1 MNTNNVHRIHSNF
14 FAIHKPF
21 DSFGFLLGGS
31 SEFALLDGV
40 SSSSMSI
47 KEFEEVGEGLRP
59 RR

>member
-1 MNTNNVHRIHSNF
+1 MCIESTVFF
-14 FAIHKPF
+14 FAIHKYF

-31 SEFALLDGV
+31 SESALLDGV

-59 RR
+59 GR